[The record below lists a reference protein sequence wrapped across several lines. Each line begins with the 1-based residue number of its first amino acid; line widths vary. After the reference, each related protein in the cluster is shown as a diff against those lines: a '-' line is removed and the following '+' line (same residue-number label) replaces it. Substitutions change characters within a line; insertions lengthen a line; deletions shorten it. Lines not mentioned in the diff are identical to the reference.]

1 MKMPR
6 YWWVLMGA
14 AASGLLAG
22 YVALVYVSEAPA
34 PLEAAVASSRT
45 AVVASRDLP
54 AGSVIRRDDVKTVS
68 WPGSSVPQGFAT
80 EAGDVVGRGLITEV
94 RQNEPLLDWKL
105 AQREAGGGL
114 SITIPEGMRAVS
126 VRVDEVVGVAG
137 FVLPGTRVDVL
148 VTVVP
153 STDRMQSITRTILT
167 NIRTLAADQRYQ
179 QDIDG
184 EPRYVTV
191 VTLLVTPE
199 QAETLTLAATE
210 GRIQL
215 ALRNALDSEETVTQG
230 RRIAALVAGPAP
242 PPAPAR
248 APARAAPPRPPTP
261 DRVVESYEGGR
272 RTLLRFEREGGGQ

>member
-22 YVALVYVSEAPA
+22 YVALVYVSEAPT
-34 PLEAAVASSRT
+34 PLEAAVTSSRT

-153 STDRMQSITRTILT
+153 TADRMQTITRTILT

-215 ALRNALDSEETVTQG
+215 ALRNALDSDETVTQG
-230 RRIAALVAGPAP
+230 RRIASLVAGPAP
-242 PPAPAR
+242 PPAPVR

>member
-22 YVALVYVSEAPA
+22 YVALVYLSEAPT
-34 PLEAAVASSRT
+34 PLEAAVTSSRT

-153 STDRMQSITRTILT
+153 SADRMQSITRTILT

-215 ALRNALDSEETVTQG
+215 ALRNALDSGETVTQG
-230 RRIAALVAGPAP
+230 RRIASLVAGPAP

-248 APARAAPPRPPTP
+248 APVRAAPPRPPTP

>member
-6 YWWVLMGA
+6 YWWVLLGA

-22 YVALVYVSEAPA
+22 YVALVYVSEAPT
-34 PLEAAVASSRT
+34 PLEAAITSSRT

-54 AGSVIRRDDVKTVS
+54 AGSVIRRDDIKTVN

-80 EAGDVVGRGLITEV
+80 EPGDVVGRGLITEV

-153 STDRMQSITRTILT
+153 SSDRMQSITRTILT

-191 VTLLVTPE
+191 VTVLVTPE

-215 ALRNALDSEETVTQG
+215 ALRNALDSGETVTQG
-230 RRIAALVAGPAP
+230 RRIASLVAGPAP
-242 PPAPAR
+242 PPAQPR
-248 APARAAPPRPPTP
+248 APARAAPPRPTP
-261 DRVVESYEGGR
+261 DRVIESYEGGR